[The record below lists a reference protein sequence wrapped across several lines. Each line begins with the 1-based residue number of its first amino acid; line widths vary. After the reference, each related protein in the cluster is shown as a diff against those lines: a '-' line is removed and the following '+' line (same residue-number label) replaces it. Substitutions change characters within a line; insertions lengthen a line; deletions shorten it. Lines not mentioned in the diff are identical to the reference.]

1 MVEAFLSRG
10 GGLAE
15 LGTVG
20 VVAVRDHP
28 GAASSSAGATGCT
41 PECPKGALPELYD
54 PESGQPWTRE
64 RLTYLLHDLHC
75 RALDRRDALSGE
87 PDRALSPTGPLR

>member
-41 PECPKGALPELYD
+41 PECPEGGAAGALR
-54 PESGQPWTRE
+54 SGVGQPWTRE

-75 RALDRRDALSGE
+75 RALDRRDALSG
-87 PDRALSPTGPLR
+87 